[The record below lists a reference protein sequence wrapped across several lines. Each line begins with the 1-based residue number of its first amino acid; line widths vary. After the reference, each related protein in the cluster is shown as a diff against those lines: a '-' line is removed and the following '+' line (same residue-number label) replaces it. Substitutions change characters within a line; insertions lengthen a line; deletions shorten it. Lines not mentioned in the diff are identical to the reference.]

1 MAAMDGKDVV
11 VKLTLSGSMARV
23 CSKSKTVTIGGEPI
37 DITQDC
43 DNGFRKL
50 METASTRSIDI
61 AVEGLMEGGEV
72 LALLSD
78 PTKTDFN
85 VAGEITFPGLWTISG
100 NFFITGFSS
109 GAEIGAATTVSF
121 TLQSSGAW
129 TRAVPTP

>member
-1 MAAMDGKDVV
+1 MAAMDGKDVI
-11 VKLTLSGSMARV
+11 VKLKLGASLARV
-23 CSKSKTVTIGGEPI
+23 CAKSKTVTIGGEPI

-50 METASTRSIDI
+50 METGGTRSIDI
-61 AVEGLMEGGEV
+61 AIEGLMEGGEA

-85 VAGEITFPGLWTISG
+85 VEGELTFPGLWTIAG

-109 GAEIGAATTVSF
+109 GAEIGTAVTVSF

-129 TRAVPTP
+129 TRTVPTP

>member
-23 CSKSKTVTIGGEPI
+23 CAKSKTMTLGGESI

-43 DNGFRKL
+43 DAGFRTL
-50 METASTRSIDI
+50 MPTGSTRSIDI
-61 AVEGLMEGGEV
+61 ALEGLMTGGEV

-78 PTKTDFN
+78 PTKTVFN
-85 VAGEITFPGLWTISG
+85 VAGEITFPDLWTISG
-100 NFFITGFSS
+100 NFFLSGFSS
-109 GAEIGAATTVSF
+109 GAEIGTATTVSF
-121 TLQSSGAW
+121 TMQSSGAW